1 MLRLLK
7 HRKVQIGSKR
17 TCFILVRDI
26 ANAMDK
32 AKKKEEMEKNQPK
45 PSTSKKVKDEIEEDD
60 DDIKDLMEAT

>member
-1 MLRLLK
+1 L
-7 HRKVQIGSKR
+7 VQSEHAR
-17 TCFILVRDI
+17 FILVRDI